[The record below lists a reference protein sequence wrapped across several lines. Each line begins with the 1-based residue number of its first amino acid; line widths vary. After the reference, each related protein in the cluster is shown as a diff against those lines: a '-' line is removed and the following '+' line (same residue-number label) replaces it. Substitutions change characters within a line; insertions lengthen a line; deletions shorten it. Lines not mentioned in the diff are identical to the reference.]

1 MNLTFK
7 AIVVEDEKL
16 IRNNI
21 IESITLCD
29 PSFEICASATN
40 GNDGLELI
48 HTLKP
53 DVLFTDIRMPIV
65 NGLVLAEKA
74 KQICPNI
81 QVVIISGYAEFEY
94 AQHAIRLGVEDYL
107 LKPIRTDALK
117 NILSKLK
124 HVLQKNKHFE
134 TKQHLQKIINTESL
148 EDLPC
153 RLADCTNIL
162 SIVNLGNLCNYVP
175 STLVRSYFNSLWD
188 EVDLGFLPSEDCEAF
203 VFDELS
209 PNTKFIMFSINN
221 KDKCIEL
228 LDSLYDYFKKEF
240 KQIKVHIYYSY
251 YDTLKSLSTQVED
264 LRLVLRRQL
273 VMDET
278 ILMEAALTD
287 SKLPISVLGR
297 DFKTRLI
304 NLINNE
310 DTDLIETEIT
320 TQLDNIIKNKMPQ
333 IWIEEYIHQLLKLLQ
348 QHTTCMSEAELYH
361 IEYTIFDKMA
371 LPLSTLNLSTNFW
384 NSLPVMF
391 NSSVAVENQEL
402 ITEIKNYLIKNYNSN
417 ITLDDIAQKF
427 NFTPSYIIKMY
438 KRSTGETPMKY
449 VIGLRIATAKQ
460 LMHDNPAMEVKQISE
475 YVGYFDQHYFSRIF
489 KSITGV
495 SPSEYRE
502 SLGN

>member
-1 MNLTFK
+1 M
-7 AIVVEDEKL
+7 E
-16 IRNNI
+16 
-21 IESITLCD
+21 
-29 PSFEICASATN
+29 
-40 GNDGLELI
+40 
-48 HTLKP
+48 
-53 DVLFTDIRMPIV
+53 
-65 NGLVLAEKA
+65 
-74 KQICPNI
+74 
-81 QVVIISGYAEFEY
+81 
-94 AQHAIRLGVEDYL
+94 
-107 LKPIRTDALK
+107 
-117 NILSKLK
+117 
-124 HVLQKNKHFE
+124 
-134 TKQHLQKIINTESL
+134 
-148 EDLPC
+148 
-153 RLADCTNIL
+153 
-162 SIVNLGNLCNYVP
+162 
-175 STLVRSYFNSLWD
+175 
-188 EVDLGFLPSEDCEAF
+188 
-203 VFDELS
+203 
-209 PNTKFIMFSINN
+209 
-221 KDKCIEL
+221 
-228 LDSLYDYFKKEF
+228 
-240 KQIKVHIYYSY
+240 
-251 YDTLKSLSTQVED
+251 
-264 LRLVLRRQL
+264 
-273 VMDET
+273 ET
-278 ILMEAALTD
+278 ILTEAALTD

-449 VIGLRIATAKQ
+449 VIGMRIATAKQ